1 MTGFFCQIFHWN
13 HGKIPRI
20 INYPDVLR
28 REYSKTDKLIQWPN
42 EKGQKDKQLSIK
54 DYRRLKQHESHEK
67 MVVNSQVLRTVKT
80 VTAQLMAPIFFLLL
94 HTL

>member
-1 MTGFFCQIFHWN
+1 MI

-54 DYRRLKQHESHEK
+54 D
-67 MVVNSQVLRTVKT
+67 N
-80 VTAQLMAPIFFLLL
+80 IFFISEMIIID
-94 HTL
+94 